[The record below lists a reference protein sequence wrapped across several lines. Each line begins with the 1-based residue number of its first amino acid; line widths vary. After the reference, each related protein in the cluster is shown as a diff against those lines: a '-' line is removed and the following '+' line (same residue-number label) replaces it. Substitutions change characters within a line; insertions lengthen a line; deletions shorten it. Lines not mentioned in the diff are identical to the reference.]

1 MHPSHSTSFDH
12 LLVSRELLGCDGRT
26 SHVLVVEL
34 DGRVRVSGPGGHV
47 VHVDPRD
54 RTQFPPT
61 PVLSRGLLDSACALA
76 REAGAG

>member
-1 MHPSHSTSFDH
+1 MHPSHAHSFDH
-12 LLVSRELLGCDGRT
+12 LLVRRELLGCDGRT

-34 DGRVRVSGPGGHV
+34 DGRVRVSGANGQV

-54 RTQFPPT
+54 RSQFPPT

-76 REAGAG
+76 RETGSG